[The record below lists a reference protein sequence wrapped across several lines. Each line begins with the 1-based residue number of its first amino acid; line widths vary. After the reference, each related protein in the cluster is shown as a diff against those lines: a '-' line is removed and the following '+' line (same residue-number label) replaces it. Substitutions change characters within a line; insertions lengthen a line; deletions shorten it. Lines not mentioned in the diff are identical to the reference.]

1 MPEFRTPVM
10 TWVEASW
17 EDSSGVLQTVPA
29 RMEDKSIGGACIRIK
44 IPIAVGAKLK
54 VRWRFEQFSGA
65 ARYCRSTGRDY
76 LVGIQR
82 DAANGSLPNQSVPT
96 NVPPQKGVSG
106 SDAPAPAVKTQSP
119 PNRQESQPKETPIAV
134 RKIETARIVH
144 TANSPAPTPRRG
156 IGYET
161 DNPDSLRA
169 SRLQEFDAL
178 RRAQLRTKHL
188 PRGKESG
195 KERKHMPRKW
205 LELPW
210 RNKQDGL
217 SVSDGSGDNGEAN
230 HDGNRNGDSGKENL
244 MPHVTETAQKAPVP
258 SAREVPDFQV
268 ELLPMEDICRTA
280 GIMIPRKGYSI
291 KKVVEMLNSQHIRG
305 LSKEMKRVA
314 LLMALDAAGVP
325 IDEVLQDA
333 KARQNALDDYEAL
346 QRKQVEA
353 EWARKAEEIA
363 QIQAELE
370 SIKAHYMARISR
382 TQEGVARQKAT
393 FDGWVILKQQ
403 ECQSMAEAAE
413 LCVKSPVSELASAP
427 PPEVSL
433 VKVTAAAAGAKPM

>member
-1 MPEFRTPVM
+1 
-10 TWVEASW
+10 
-17 EDSSGVLQTVPA
+17 
-29 RMEDKSIGGACIRIK
+29 
-44 IPIAVGAKLK
+44 
-54 VRWRFEQFSGA
+54 
-65 ARYCRSTGRDY
+65 
-76 LVGIQR
+76 
-82 DAANGSLPNQSVPT
+82 
-96 NVPPQKGVSG
+96 
-106 SDAPAPAVKTQSP
+106 
-119 PNRQESQPKETPIAV
+119 
-134 RKIETARIVH
+134 
-144 TANSPAPTPRRG
+144 
-156 IGYET
+156 
-161 DNPDSLRA
+161 
-169 SRLQEFDAL
+169 
-178 RRAQLRTKHL
+178 
-188 PRGKESG
+188 
-195 KERKHMPRKW
+195 
-205 LELPW
+205 
-210 RNKQDGL
+210 
-217 SVSDGSGDNGEAN
+217 
-230 HDGNRNGDSGKENL
+230 
-244 MPHVTETAQKAPVP
+244 
-258 SAREVPDFQV
+258 
-268 ELLPMEDICRTA
+268 MEDICRTA

-427 PPEVSL
+427 SPEVSL